1 MNIAAE
7 RGGPPSLLESCH
19 CYLGGGGGM
28 VVVAAA
34 VAAAALVGLS
44 EALLF
49 PGKAAFK
56 SRGCRRRRRRSR
68 LLALPLRLLLLLL
81 ACVCVRVRA
90 CALHAMLPVV

>member
-1 MNIAAE
+1 
-7 RGGPPSLLESCH
+7 
-19 CYLGGGGGM
+19 M
-28 VVVAAA
+28 VAVAAA

-56 SRGCRRRRRRSR
+56 SRGCRRRHSR
-68 LLALPLRLLLLLL
+68 LPALPLRLLLLLLL